1 MTEQQEKDYYA
12 DHTLSVSSVR
22 LFAQN
27 PARALADWNGEY
39 PWFDGDGNALEL
51 GRAFHQM
58 MEAMLMPILCVNK
71 PTIRLKKAW
80 AMS

>member
-1 MTEQQEKDYYA
+1 MTEQQEQDYYA

-39 PWFDGDGNALEL
+39 PWFDGDGTALEL
-51 GRAFHQM
+51 GRAFHPSSKRRRPVRRQ
-58 MEAMLMPILCVNK
+58 L
-71 PTIRLKKAW
+71 RGW
-80 AMS
+80 RQR